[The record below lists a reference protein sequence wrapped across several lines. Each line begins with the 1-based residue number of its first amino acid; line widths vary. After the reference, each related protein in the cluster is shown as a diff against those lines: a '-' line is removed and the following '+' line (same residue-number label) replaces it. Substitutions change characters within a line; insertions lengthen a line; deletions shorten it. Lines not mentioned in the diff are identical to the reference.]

1 MPDRELVL
9 RTRCEHGG
17 SGACRQYVGLPGLSA
32 ERTLCPGG
40 SETVLH
46 PDRVLQIEDPEFGE
60 ISFIRVQDVLDAL
73 GGSDE

>member
-9 RTRCEHGG
+9 RTKCEHGTV
-17 SGACRQYVGLPGLSA
+17 SRPCVCVGLGTA
-32 ERTLCPGG
+32 EHYDCPGG
-40 SETVLH
+40 SETVLD

-60 ISFIRVQDVLDAL
+60 ISFIRVADILDAL